1 MRKVTISSEKVGAIM
16 REYLRE
22 EGLDI
27 TNGVLEIH
35 VDLGGPDGIKNWK
48 LIAILPHE
56 KPNLRVING
65 KM

>member
-1 MRKVTISSEKVGAIM
+1 MRKVTISSEKVGALV

-22 EGLDI
+22 KGLDL
-27 TNGVLEIH
+27 TNGILTIS
-35 VDLGGPDGIKNWK
+35 VDQDGYGGIKKWE
-48 LIAILPHE
+48 LVAELPHE